1 MFGCIVAG
9 VAKTDTAQ
17 GAAKAAIDLAE
28 RNGAAL
34 HLVIAVAKSDP
45 GAREDGE
52 AFLSSLTT
60 LDDVHQHV
68 IPGDPGDAILM
79 VAAEVNAD
87 LIVVGNKGM
96 RGARRVLGSV
106 PNKVAH
112 GTDASILIVDS
123 TG

>member
-1 MFGCIVAG
+1 M
-9 VAKTDTAQ
+9 
-17 GAAKAAIDLAE
+17 
-28 RNGAAL
+28 
-34 HLVIAVAKSDP
+34 
-45 GAREDGE
+45 
-52 AFLSSLTT
+52 
-60 LDDVHQHV
+60 HQHV

-79 VAAEVNAD
+79 VAEEVNAD

-112 GTDASILIVDS
+112 GTETSILIVDT